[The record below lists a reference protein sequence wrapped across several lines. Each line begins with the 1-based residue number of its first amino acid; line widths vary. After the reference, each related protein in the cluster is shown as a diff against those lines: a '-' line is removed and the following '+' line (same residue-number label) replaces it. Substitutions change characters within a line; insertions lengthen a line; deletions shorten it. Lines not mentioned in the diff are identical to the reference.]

1 MGHCDAM
8 ELRDREFFVYQI
20 SAGYIKYHTEDIVL
34 YIYEPNLDECYS
46 AQEVYNQ
53 AYQEAEFEG
62 VYTIEEMLDVLRKNE
77 LWSDKEEAT
86 LEGLPKEIEDFK
98 VKMFENL
105 LKSNTRE
112 KLRGHLKKAKNQLEK
127 IVTKKHGYDLYTC
140 SGYASYARAC
150 WIVEHC
156 TRLKGGVSYNWR
168 GVNLNEVMNF
178 AQRAQPS
185 EEQIREIAKTD
196 PFRTCWGVSK
206 EQVFSQKGIELT
218 DIQKGLMLWSKL
230 YDGIHENPDCP
241 SEDVIQD
248 DDLFD
253 GWLIFERRKRETEKN
268 KNSAKEYEMDA
279 DEVFIPVE
287 TQEDQ
292 VRVDGLNDPTSQ
304 MVVKQRHNQI
314 QKAESLKH
322 SDLIDVRRDLQVQAN
337 EQYKNK
343 VKG

>member
-20 SAGYIKYHTEDIVL
+20 SAGYVKYHTEDIVL
-34 YIYEPNLDECYS
+34 YVYEPNLDERYS

-62 VYTIEEMLDVLRKNE
+62 VYTTEEMMDVLRKNE
-77 LWSDKEEAT
+77 LWNDKDEAI

-105 LKSNTRE
+105 MRSNARE

-127 IVTKKHGYDLYTC
+127 IFTKKHGYDLHTC
-140 SGYASYARAC
+140 SGYAAYARAC
-150 WIVEHC
+150 WIIEHC
-156 TRLKGGVSYNWR
+156 TRLKGGVAYNWR
-168 GVNLNEVMNF
+168 DVNLNEVMNF
-178 AQRAQPS
+178 AQQAQPS

-196 PFRTCWGVSK
+196 PFRTCWGASK
-206 EQVFSQKGIELT
+206 EQIFSQKGVELT
-218 DIQKGLMLWSKL
+218 DTQKGLILWSKL

-241 SEDVIQD
+241 SDDVVQD

-268 KNSAKEYEMDA
+268 KNSAEEYNTNA
-279 DEVFIPVE
+279 DEIFIPVE

-292 VRVDGLNDPTSQ
+292 ARVDGLNDPTSQ

-314 QKAESLKH
+314 QEAESIKH
-322 SDLIDVRRDLQVQAN
+322 ADLADVRRDLQMQAN
-337 EQYKNK
+337 EQYKDN